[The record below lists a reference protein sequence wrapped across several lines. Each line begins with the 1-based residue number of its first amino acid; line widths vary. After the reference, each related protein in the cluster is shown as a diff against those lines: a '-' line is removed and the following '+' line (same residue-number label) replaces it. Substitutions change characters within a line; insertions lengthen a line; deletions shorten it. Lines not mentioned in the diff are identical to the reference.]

1 MSQAVNATDILTRLR
16 AADPVDLAELER
28 TVAPLRARIKQRAIE
43 QGSLPGEPIPVGDR
57 VAVEAGARRAE
68 GGLLGRRRWPAL
80 GLASLACAAV
90 LAAVIIFSGGSI
102 DPVGQGTYPGF
113 AEAAVKVAEANPR
126 LLVTAPGWKVVD
138 ARSFKAT
145 RGQLYF
151 ADSNKQIYLDWAPA
165 ANYQE
170 VDAKS
175 RPRDGQVS
183 TSTIAGRT
191 ATTIHEERGGA
202 SSSYFQTIF
211 PPEGG
216 VFVSLQ
222 GAFRKRGEWERL
234 MASVRSVGVDE
245 WLKAMPAG
253 ILRPGAI
260 AGELTKMLRGVPV
273 PPGFDASSAV
283 GPTQLTNSFQAAK
296 NLTQA
301 VTCGWVGRWSAA
313 RRSGD
318 AAVATEAAE
327 AMSGADHW
335 PVLLRMVRE
344 KGYRGDTLPA
354 PGYGWPTSIITIG
367 HQMAAG
373 HLERERVVTERQ
385 GQVTAEGFK
394 MPRVAYPPDAVVC
407 FPRSPGSH

>member
-1 MSQAVNATDILTRLR
+1 MSQDVNPIDILTRLR

-28 TVAPLRARIKQRAIE
+28 TVAPLRARIKRRAIE
-43 QGSLPGEPIPVGDR
+43 RGSLPGEPIPAGDR
-57 VAVEAGARRAE
+57 VAVEAGASRAG
-68 GGLLGRRRWPAL
+68 GGLPGRRRWPAL

-90 LAAVIIFSGGSI
+90 LAAVVVFSGGSI
-102 DPVGQGTYPGF
+102 DPVGQGAHPGF

-126 LLVTAPGWKVVD
+126 LLVTAPGWKVVE

-145 RGQLYF
+145 DGQLYF
-151 ADSNKQIYLDWAPA
+151 ADGKKRVYLDWMPA
-165 ANYQE
+165 AYYQE
-170 VDAKS
+170 AAKS
-175 RPRDGQVS
+175 RPGVGQVS
-183 TSTIAGRT
+183 TSTIAGRK
-191 ATTIHEERGGA
+191 ATTIHAEHVGA
-202 SSSYFQTIF
+202 SGSYFQTIF

-222 GAFRKRGEWERL
+222 GAFRERGEWARL

-245 WLKAMPAG
+245 WLKAMPAD

-260 AGELTKMLRGVPV
+260 AGELAKMLRGVRV
-273 PPGFDASSAV
+273 PPGFDASAAV

-301 VTCGWVGRWSAA
+301 VACSWVERWSVA
-313 RRSGD
+313 RRRGD
-318 AAVATEAAE
+318 AAVATEAVA
-327 AMSGADHW
+327 AMSAADRW

-373 HLERERVVTERQ
+373 HLGREPVATKRQ
-385 GQVTAEGFK
+385 GHVTAAGFE
-394 MPRVAYPPDAVVC
+394 MPKGAYPPDAVVC
-407 FPRSPGSH
+407 FPPSPGSP